1 MEDLKAAL
9 RDRCLT
15 VASLPEKGRSLLA
28 ATDFHP
34 GQVILSQ
41 EPYVFAPNAAEP
53 RCDGC
58 FATSA
63 RLRKCSACQAVWY
76 CGSSCQKSEWKMH
89 RLECMALARLD
100 KEKRKSVTPSIRLMI
115 KLYIRRK
122 LQDEKIISTTAM
134 DNYSL
139 VDALVSHMS
148 EINEKQL
155 VLYAQMANLINII
168 LQWPEINIKEV
179 AENFSKL
186 SCNAHTI
193 CDSELRPLGT
203 GLYPVISIIN
213 HSCLPNAVL
222 LFEGRTAVV
231 RAVQHIPQGSE
242 VLISYIE
249 TAGSTTTR
257 LKSLR
262 EQYHF
267 ACACPRC
274 AKLGQPDDIK
284 ESAILEGYRCEDDR
298 CSGFLL
304 RDSEKQGFVCQQCGR
319 VRKKEEIRGIAS
331 EIKLMSERTSSS
343 TSPSQ
348 AVSIYKMIENLQGK
362 LYHPSSI
369 ILLQTREKILK
380 ATLMD
385 LQDWKEA
392 LVYCKLTIPVYERV
406 YPGYHPLLGLQY
418 YTSGKLEWLLDDT
431 GNAIK
436 SLTKAVDI
444 LRVTHGTNTEFVRE
458 LVMKLEE
465 ARAEASHNLSC
476 ADE

>member
-1 MEDLKAAL
+1 
-9 RDRCLT
+9 
-15 VASLPEKGRSLLA
+15 
-28 ATDFHP
+28 
-34 GQVILSQ
+34 
-41 EPYVFAPNAAEP
+41 
-53 RCDGC
+53 
-58 FATSA
+58 
-63 RLRKCSACQAVWY
+63 
-76 CGSSCQKSEWKMH
+76 MH

-148 EINEKQL
+148 EIDEKQL

-319 VRKKEEIRGIAS
+319 VRNKEEIRGIAS

-348 AVSIYKMIENLQGK
+348 AVSTYKMIENLQGK

-380 ATLMD
+380 MLMD

-418 YTSGKLEWLLDDT
+418 YTSGKLEWLLGDT
-431 GNAIK
+431 VNAIK
-436 SLTKAVDI
+436 SLTKAIDI

>member
-1 MEDLKAAL
+1 
-9 RDRCLT
+9 
-15 VASLPEKGRSLLA
+15 
-28 ATDFHP
+28 
-34 GQVILSQ
+34 
-41 EPYVFAPNAAEP
+41 
-53 RCDGC
+53 
-58 FATSA
+58 
-63 RLRKCSACQAVWY
+63 
-76 CGSSCQKSEWKMH
+76 
-89 RLECMALARLD
+89 MALARLD
-100 KEKRKSVTPSIRLMI
+100 KEKRKSVAPSIRLMI

-122 LQDEKIISTTAM
+122 LQDDKIISTTAM

-139 VDALVSHMS
+139 VDALVAHMS
-148 EINEKQL
+148 EIDEKQL

-203 GLYPVISIIN
+203 GLYPVISLIN

-231 RAVQHIPQGSE
+231 RAVQQIVQGSE

-304 RDSEKQGFVCQQCGR
+304 RDSEKQGFVCQQCGL
-319 VRKKEEIRGIAS
+319 VRNKEEIRGIVS
-331 EIKLMSERTSSS
+331 EIKLMAERTSLS
-343 TSPSQ
+343 TSSSQ
-348 AVSIYKMIENLQGK
+348 AVSVYKMIENLQGK
-362 LYHPSSI
+362 LYHPFSI
-369 ILLQTREKILK
+369 ILLRTREKILK
-380 ATLMD
+380 MLMD

-418 YTSGKLEWLLDDT
+418 YTSGKLEWLLGDT

-444 LRVTHGTNTEFVRE
+444 LRVTHGTSTVFVRD
-458 LVMKLEE
+458 LMMKLEE
-465 ARAEASHNLSC
+465 AHAEASHMLSC

>member
-1 MEDLKAAL
+1 
-9 RDRCLT
+9 
-15 VASLPEKGRSLLA
+15 
-28 ATDFHP
+28 
-34 GQVILSQ
+34 
-41 EPYVFAPNAAEP
+41 
-53 RCDGC
+53 
-58 FATSA
+58 
-63 RLRKCSACQAVWY
+63 
-76 CGSSCQKSEWKMH
+76 MH

-148 EINEKQL
+148 EIDEKQL

-319 VRKKEEIRGIAS
+319 VRNKEEIRGIAS

-348 AVSIYKMIENLQGK
+348 AVSTYKMIENLQGK

-380 ATLMD
+380 MLMD
-385 LQDWKEA
+385 LEDWKEA

-418 YTSGKLEWLLDDT
+418 YTSGKLEWLLGDT
-431 GNAIK
+431 VNAIK
-436 SLTKAVDI
+436 SLTKAIDI
-444 LRVTHGTNTEFVRE
+444 LRVTHGMNTEFVRE

>member
-1 MEDLKAAL
+1 GGFEECPSRAMPDSRFSSGERPLSL
-9 RDRCLT
+9 RRQR
-15 VASLPEKGRSLLA
+15 LPPRGSDYQPRA
-28 ATDFHP
+28 VCFR
-34 GQVILSQ
+34 
-41 EPYVFAPNAAEP
+41 AE
-53 RCDGC
+53 
-58 FATSA
+58 
-63 RLRKCSACQAVWY
+63 
-76 CGSSCQKSEWKMH
+76 KSEWKVH

-139 VDALVSHMS
+139 VDALVAHMS
-148 EINEKQL
+148 EIDEKQL

-203 GLYPVISIIN
+203 GLYPVISLIN

-231 RAVQHIPQGSE
+231 RAVQQIVRGSE

-257 LKSLR
+257 MKSLR

-267 ACACPRC
+267 ACACARC

-284 ESAILEGYRCEDDR
+284 ESAILEGYRCKDDR

-304 RDSEKQGFVCQQCGR
+304 RDSEKQGFVCQQCGL
-319 VRKKEEIRGIAS
+319 VRNKEEIRGIVS
-331 EIKLMSERTSSS
+331 EIKLMSERTSLSM
-343 TSPSQ
+343 SPNHEE
-348 AVSIYKMIENLQGK
+348 AVSVYKMIENLQGK
-362 LYHPSSI
+362 LYHPFSI
-369 ILLQTREKILK
+369 ILLQTRENILK
-380 ATLMD
+380 MLMD

-406 YPGYHPLLGLQY
+406 YPRYHPLLGLQY
-418 YTSGKLEWLLDDT
+418 YTSGKLEWLLGDT
-431 GNAIK
+431 RNAIK
-436 SLTKAVDI
+436 SLTEAVDI
-444 LRVTHGTNTEFVRE
+444 LRVTHGTSTAFVRD
-458 LVMKLEE
+458 LMMKLEE
-465 ARAEASHNLSC
+465 AQAEASHMFSR